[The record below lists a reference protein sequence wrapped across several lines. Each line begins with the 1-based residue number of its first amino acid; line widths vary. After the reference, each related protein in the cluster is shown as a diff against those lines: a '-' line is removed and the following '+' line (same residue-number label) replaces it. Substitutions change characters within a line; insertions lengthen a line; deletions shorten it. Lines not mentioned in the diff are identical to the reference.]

1 MFLVWVP
8 AAVDLSVK
16 FAAGV
21 SRVRSGLQIALAI
34 LAENALVA
42 AQALIIL
49 MGYQILKTLLPECKY
64 LPWRMEGPAEAFWRH
79 RVTTGSNC
87 RYLQFLPY
95 LPCQ

>member
-34 LAENALVA
+34 LPENALVA

-64 LPWRMEGPAEAFWRH
+64 LPWRMEGPAGGTE
-79 RVTTGSNC
+79 
-87 RYLQFLPY
+87 LPQGAIADTCNFC
-95 LPCQ
+95 LICLANKCH